1 MEGSTEKGWERGR
14 RAYREIEK
22 CFFFGKEFDTCK
34 IYNYP
39 CKTLLYIRR
48 FGFLNKPN
56 QATNYNKNCTETV
69 RLFKIHNFSV
79 FIYLFI

>member
-1 MEGSTEKGWERGR
+1 MEGSTERGR
-14 RAYREIEK
+14 RAYREREK
-22 CFFFGKEFDTCK
+22 VFSFLGKEFGTFK

-56 QATNYNKNCTETV
+56 QATNCNKKQ
-69 RLFKIHNFSV
+69 FG
-79 FIYLFI
+79 